1 MTQRGFLLATLFC
14 CGFFG
19 ISVTLEVILRV
30 YVPSLWNRLYTG
42 VYNGVV
48 WLPDSP
54 DKVQKRFIETKELV
68 EISLFG
74 ITNLDD
80 VQRGRYKPIMERI
93 GPYVFQKRRRRT
105 NVTWLDGGEQVVFLQ
120 GDSYTFVESMS
131 VGKLD
136 DTVVTLNIPL
146 VGVLEM
152 ILSKYSSS
160 GKLSEMLQLVAHMV
174 ESWGDERVS
183 GVFMARSVGELLF
196 GYSDPLLSILSQL
209 IPGIQSEFY
218 LLDSQS
224 EQSFTMRTGKNTFE
238 ELGEIIRWQGV
249 DEIRSW
255 KEPEVVQ
262 GTDGRQFSPSIQES
276 PGQMANPYNVT
287 RRVWVAEAFRSFEM
301 VPSHGY
307 SIEGVEVVR
316 IMPAATAFSASE
328 KYYQEYD
335 GLMNIT
341 RPLHAGVDGDKT
353 LGAGPRLFL
362 SLPGFCNVDPA
373 VSSTVEGVL
382 CTNDDD
388 NPHIFLDIGTNN
400 VLV

>member
-1 MTQRGFLLATLFC
+1 M
-14 CGFFG
+14 
-19 ISVTLEVILRV
+19 TLEVILRV
-30 YVPSLWNRLYTG
+30 HIPSLWNRLYTG

-54 DKVQKRFIETKELV
+54 EEVQKRFIETKELV

-74 ITNLDD
+74 MANLDD
-80 VQRGRYKPIMERI
+80 VRNGRDKPIMERL
-93 GPYVFQKRRRRT
+93 GPYVFQKKRKRT
-105 NVTWLDGGEQVVFLQ
+105 NVTWTDGGEQVVFLQ
-120 GDSYTFVESMS
+120 GDTYTFVESMS
-131 VGKLD
+131 VGNLD

-152 ILSKYSSS
+152 ILSEYSSS

-174 ESWGDERVS
+174 ESWGDESVS
-183 GVFMARSVGELLF
+183 GVFMTRSVGELLF

-209 IPGIQSEFY
+209 ISGIQSDFY
-218 LLDSQS
+218 LLDSQNK
-224 EQSFTMRTGKNTFE
+224 QSFTMRTGKRTLE

-255 KEPEVVQ
+255 KEPEVVE

-276 PGQMANPYNVT
+276 PGRMATPYNGT

-301 VPSHGY
+301 VPSRGY
-307 SIEGVEVVR
+307 SIGGVEVVR
-316 IMPAATAFSASE
+316 TMPSVTAFSASE

-341 RPLHAGVDGDKT
+341 RPMHAGVDGDS

-373 VSSTVEGVL
+373 VSSTVKGVQ
-382 CTNDDD
+382 CTSDDE

-400 VLV
+400 VLG